1 VFYTRPA
8 LAVKQRKLR
17 TRDRD
22 RQDWASTLTL
32 YQVHFSTYCA
42 VPYHVFSSIEAQL
55 NAVHKQCFVR
65 VTNTRMICT
74 AGRYIPVRVS

>member
-1 VFYTRPA
+1 MCLVICLLACPLIACPLLPYRLFRAAARLVVVFYTRPA

-32 YQVHFSTYCA
+32 YQVDT
-42 VPYHVFSSIEAQL
+42 IL
-55 NAVHKQCFVR
+55 
-65 VTNTRMICT
+65 
-74 AGRYIPVRVS
+74 

>member
-1 VFYTRPA
+1 MPDDMLMILSVARLSVTANRLFRAAARLVVVFYTRPV

-32 YQVHFSTYCA
+32 YQVDT
-42 VPYHVFSSIEAQL
+42 VL
-55 NAVHKQCFVR
+55 
-65 VTNTRMICT
+65 
-74 AGRYIPVRVS
+74 